1 MACMGRSL
9 SSQPLGAKRMNV
21 MMSEDSSYSEKML
34 CGHCGNKVSMLIG
47 ATLSQV
53 KDYQDPKS
61 GFPWQ
66 AGPIHQLMI
75 CPACEGVT
83 LRRYNWHDQF
93 DPDDIDVK
101 VVYPTNA
108 SVVPIGLPPIILQE
122 FEAALR
128 VRSVSPNAYGVLL
141 GRLLELVCND
151 RGAEKGSLG
160 ARLKELSIREEIPER
175 LVQVAEK
182 LQELRHMGAHA
193 WVGELGPAEI
203 PILDSLCRAILEYV
217 YSAPH
222 LVKQA
227 EERLNQLRDQ
237 QRKKKRTKKAPAQ
250 GKAHNTGPQA
260 DG

>member
-1 MACMGRSL
+1 MTS
-9 SSQPLGAKRMNV
+9 
-21 MMSEDSSYSEKML
+21 DSSHSEKAL
-34 CGHCGNKVSMLIG
+34 CGHCGNKASMSVE

-53 KDYQDPKS
+53 KDYEDPKT
-61 GFPWQ
+61 GFSWQ
-66 AGPIHQLMI
+66 AGPVHQLVI
-75 CPACEGVT
+75 CPVCSGVT
-83 LRRYNWHDQF
+83 LRRYVWHDQF
-93 DPDDIDVK
+93 EPDDIAIE

-108 SVVPIGLPPIILQE
+108 SSIPIGLPPVILQE

-128 VRSVSPNAYGVLL
+128 VRSISPNAYGVLL

-151 RGAEKGSLG
+151 RGAEKGNLG
-160 ARLKELSIREEIPER
+160 ARLKELSTRQEIPER

-193 WVGELGPAEI
+193 WVGELGQAEI

-237 QRKKKRTKKAPAQ
+237 QRKRKRTKKAPAH
-250 GKAHNTGPQA
+250 GKGA
-260 DG
+260 